1 MGSSVFCLCFLSDLF
16 LHFFIFGW
24 DFLVKN
30 VTNTVPERPFR
41 CLDRKFSEIFEL
53 RHHDHHLQLQGSRWS
68 SGLLALKES
77 PDLLETTALAHKDDK
92 HGDAAEMVD
101 YVDGHTDGRADMT
114 AHALVSQQLAQ
125 RFKTPGETQDEPKL
139 GIEHL
144 ETEKMLQ
151 GFPLSTIHV
160 SYLANSTY
168 FNLLTI

>member
-1 MGSSVFCLCFLSDLF
+1 MGLSVFCFCFLSDLF
-16 LHFFIFGW
+16 LNFFIFGW

-144 ETEKMLQ
+144 ETEKMCSFK
-151 GFPLSTIHV
+151 GFLSQQYMSVI
-160 SYLANSTY
+160 
-168 FNLLTI
+168 